1 MTKDADRR
9 LMMANPARA
18 ARDINL
24 TGKSMGQLRTANN
37 RRNRAIRNN
46 LVRMRATKMET
57 PTVKPESAA
66 KAKSKR
72 VAS

>member
-1 MTKDADRR
+1 MDAYRR

-37 RRNRAIRNN
+37 RRNRAVRND
-46 LVRMRATKMET
+46 LTRMRAAKAEA
-57 PTVKPESAA
+57 PTAKPEIAA
-66 KAKSKR
+66 KPKSKP
-72 VAS
+72 VTS